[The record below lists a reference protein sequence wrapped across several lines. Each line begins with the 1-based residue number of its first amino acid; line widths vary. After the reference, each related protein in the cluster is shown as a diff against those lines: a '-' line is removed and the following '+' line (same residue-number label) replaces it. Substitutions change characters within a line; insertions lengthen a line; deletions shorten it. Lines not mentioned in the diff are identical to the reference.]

1 MNKIVYVHLRA
12 DDHLPFY
19 IGVGTRRRA
28 FDFCSRNKFWKN
40 VKNKHGVVVQ
50 IIAENLTR
58 AEAFELEKKLISEYR
73 RQYHTMTNICDG
85 GEGATGKK
93 GYLNSNF
100 KHYTVLISGRYALC
114 FVSANQI
121 KEHGFSDKQIYNKN
135 LKTTSSLRYYDDD
148 DVKLRFEVF
157 RTDNL
162 QEVETILDNHILPEL
177 KPIKNLQSVNKN
189 HHSFGIKLSTSHKQK
204 LKIASTGKKHTV
216 GAKKKISVA
225 QIGKK
230 NHSFK
235 GYTVGFN
242 DTHFVIAAGAKEI
255 TESGF
260 NQGLVSQCVL
270 GKKESHK
277 KFFWYRTMEIDKIK
291 FKNLIPLNGKSMAH
305 LHGFDVCVSRMFT
318 PFE

>member
-1 MNKIVYVHLRA
+1 M
-12 DDHLPFY
+12 
-19 IGVGTRRRA
+19 
-28 FDFCSRNKFWKN
+28 
-40 VKNKHGVVVQ
+40 VVQ

-73 RQYHTMTNICDG
+73 TQYHTMTNICDG

-93 GYLNSNF
+93 GCLNSNF
-100 KHYTVLISGRYALC
+100 KHYTVLISGR
-114 FVSANQI
+114 
-121 KEHGFSDKQIYNKN
+121 YNKN

-216 GAKKKISVA
+216 DAKKKISVA
-225 QIGKK
+225 QIGKR

-277 KFFWYRTMEIDKIK
+277 KFFWYRTMEIDKLK
-291 FKNLIPLNGKSMAH
+291 FLNLSPLNAKSMAH
-305 LHGFDVCVSRMFT
+305 LHGFDVCVSRMFA
-318 PFE
+318 PV